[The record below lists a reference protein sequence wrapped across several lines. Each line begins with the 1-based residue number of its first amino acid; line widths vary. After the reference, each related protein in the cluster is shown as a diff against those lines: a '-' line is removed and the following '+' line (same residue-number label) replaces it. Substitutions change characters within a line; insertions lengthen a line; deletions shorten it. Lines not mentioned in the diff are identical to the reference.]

1 MNVLIL
7 GSGGREHAMAWK
19 IAKSSLLTELYIAPG
34 NAGTSDV
41 GENIELSVTDF
52 KAIKKV
58 VLEKKISL
66 VVVGPE
72 VPLVEGITDFFSA
85 DKDLRNVGIIGP
97 DKRAAQLEGSKDFAK
112 QFMQKYNIPTAR
124 YSTFTSATLEDGL
137 AFLKTMK
144 PPYVLKA
151 DGLAAGKGVIIPET
165 LEEAQKALV
174 TLLSGQFGEA
184 SSKVVI
190 EEFLKGIEMSVFILT
205 DGDSYKILPSAKDYK
220 RIGEGD
226 TGPNTGGMG
235 AISPVPFVTPE
246 YVDKIEAQIIIPTMK
261 GLKAEG
267 IRYRGFIFF
276 GLIKVG
282 NDPFVIEYNCRM
294 GDPETEVVIPR
305 IKSDFLNLLEGAAT
319 GTLSE
324 QHIDID
330 PRTAATV
337 MLVSKGYPE
346 SAEKG
351 KEMKGFEQVSES
363 LVFHAGTKAGKDNK
377 VLTNGGRVV
386 SITSYGSDMDEALK
400 RSYRSAELIQ
410 YSGKNYRK
418 DIGWDLKKYME
429 KA

>member
-1 MNVLIL
+1 
-7 GSGGREHAMAWK
+7 MAWK